1 MPVPNKIDSNQTGL
15 AYAEEATLKLLPG
28 EPGVST
34 ATWYGLEPNSYSD
47 MGASYSSVTRT
58 PITNTRQLAKGTT
71 TDLDAKAG
79 FQSDLTQRNLTRLL
93 QGFFFAD
100 AIENPATNNFNS
112 AAIPLTSVS
121 ATQYLAA
128 AGLGIFLV
136 NSLVLAKNFGVA
148 SNNGLKKITIVAA
161 GALTA
166 GPGLAIEAAPPA
178 AASLENVGYEYASGD
193 LVLTIVGGLPVLTS
207 TAIDPTTLPIQVG
220 EWIFVGDDAAVNQ
233 YANNAKGFWMRI
245 KSIAAATKQ
254 IVGDLTNITPVADA
268 GAAKLIR
275 IFFGKVLMNAILPA
289 NIKRRTYNI
298 ERQLGNDGSGTQAEY
313 ILGSVPNELTINIPA
328 AAKAT
333 VDLALVGLDV
343 QYNTGVTGIKTGT
356 RVASPFEDAFNTSH
370 DLVQLRLAVLDPT
383 TSMPVGL
390 YAFVSDMKL
399 SLKNSVS
406 ATKGLAVLGGFDTT
420 AGDFEVSGSLTAY
433 FNSVAAL
440 TAIRNNA
447 DVSLSAIL
455 CKKNAGVIFDIP
467 LLGLGNGMNK
477 VEKDKAITADLS
489 QAAAKN
495 SNGYTMLWNFFEY
508 LPTIA
513 MPV

>member
-28 EPGVST
+28 EPGAST
-34 ATWYGLEPNSYSD
+34 ATWYGLEPNSYQD
-47 MGASYSSVTRT
+47 MGASYQSVTRA
-58 PITNTRQLAKGTT
+58 PITAIRQLAKGTI
-71 TDLDAKAG
+71 TDLDAKVG

-112 AAIPLTSVS
+112 AAIPFTSVS
-121 ATQYLAA
+121 ATQYVAA
-128 AGLGIFLV
+128 AGLGIFQVNALV
-136 NSLVLAKNFGVA
+136 FAKNFGVA
-148 SNNGLKKITIVAA
+148 ANNGLKKLTAVAA
-161 GALTA
+161 GALNA
-166 GPGLAIEAAPPA
+166 AGLAIEAGPPA
-178 AASLENVGYEYASGD
+178 AASLETVGYEYAAGD
-193 LVLTIVGGLPVLTS
+193 LVLTIVAGLPVLTS
-207 TAIDPTTLPIQVG
+207 TAIDPTTIPIQVG
-220 EWIFVGDDAAVNQ
+220 EWIFVGDDAALNQ

-245 KSIAAATKQ
+245 KAISAAAKT
-254 IVGDLTNITPVADA
+254 ITGDLTNIAVIADA
-268 GAAKLIR
+268 GAAKAIR
-275 IFFGKVLMNAILPA
+275 IFFGKVLMNATVA
-289 NIKRRTYNI
+289 GNVKRRSYNI

-313 ILGSVPNELTINIPA
+313 VIGAVPNELTLNIPS

-333 VDLALVGLDV
+333 LDLTMVGLDV
-343 QYNTGVTGIKTGT
+343 SYNSGVTGVKAGT

-370 DLVQLRLAVLDPT
+370 DLTQMRLNVIDAT
-383 TSMPVGL
+383 TSMPTAL
-390 YAFVSDMKL
+390 YAFLSDMKL
-399 SLKNSVS
+399 TLKNGVT
-406 ATKGLAVLGGFDTT
+406 ATKGLAVIGGFDTV
-420 AGDFEVSGSLTAY
+420 AGDFDVSGTLTAY
-433 FNSVAAL
+433 FASVAAL

-447 DVSLSAIL
+447 DVALSAIM

-467 LLGLGNGMNK
+467 LLMLGNGMNK
-477 VEKDKAITADLS
+477 AEKDKAIVADLS